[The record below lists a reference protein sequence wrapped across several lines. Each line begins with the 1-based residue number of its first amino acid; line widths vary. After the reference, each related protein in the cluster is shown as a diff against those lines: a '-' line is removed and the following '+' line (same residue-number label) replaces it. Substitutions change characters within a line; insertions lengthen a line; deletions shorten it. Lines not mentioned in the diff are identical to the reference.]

1 MNAAER
7 IVEAYFRY
15 VRGIFT
21 RTSVRHV
28 GQVELDII
36 GVDPNKSP
44 PAFFH
49 IESSVSISSAYSR
62 ITNKPFSPSEAKQR
76 QKMASQRRTAGF
88 FIEKKFFSPEVL
100 ATLKQIGCKTQNLKR
115 ILVSWEFDNAAQRV
129 LEDKGIECLTMKKIF
144 QELADYLAQETCD
157 IDSEILRTIQLFVRS
172 EPKMPEIYSVQTTRQ
187 RKKRQTKSS

>member
-7 IVEAYFRY
+7 IAEVYFRY

-21 RTSVRHV
+21 RTGVKGI
-28 GQVELDII
+28 GQVELDMV
-36 GVDPNKSP
+36 GVDPRSKST

-49 IESSVSISSAYSR
+49 IESSVSISSAYSK
-62 ITNKPFSPSEAKQR
+62 ITNKTFSPSEAKQR
-76 QKMASQRRTAGF
+76 QKMAGQRRTAGF
-88 FIEKKFFSPEVL
+88 FIKKKFFSPEVL

-115 ILVSWEFDNAAQRV
+115 ILVSWEFDNDARRI

-157 IDSEILRTIQLFVRS
+157 IDSEILRTLQLFVRS
-172 EPKMPEIYSVQTTRQ
+172 KPRMPEIYSVQTIRK
-187 RKKRQTKSS
+187 RKKR